1 MDIEWKDFFS
11 DDDDDIMTISM
22 QSLLF
27 KQENEH
33 LPTDTFS
40 SRFGPKITDT
50 ELAKQ
55 RF

>member
-1 MDIEWKDFFS
+1 MCIELKDFFS
-11 DDDDDIMTISM
+11 DDDDDIMTTAT

-27 KQENEH
+27 KRENEES
-33 LPTDTFS
+33 PTDIS
-40 SRFGPKITDT
+40 ISRFGPTITIA